1 MCADSYSLQIPET
14 PESVQ
19 KLDLL
24 KLLEDFAE
32 GRKTWYPDG
41 RALGPAAQQASRFLH
56 THIVKMVD
64 EVFASILDRVTAREL
79 GTFTMHDRNH
89 GRKVAHLMWHILSAE
104 RREKL
109 TPPEIA
115 MLVLSAHLHDAG
127 MALSREERGLRLA
140 PDSDLW
146 ISAEASPEVKRN
158 LQRLRNTLQDKNCP
172 DSKRRK
178 TEAELLQAE
187 DALLALD
194 TRESHA
200 TRERYVELIEQIRD
214 YHDKDRTR
222 IPDIEECLSFDG
234 ESIRGKLID
243 ICVSH
248 NEDAEVLVEK
258 DRENFERPRFPRE
271 YPVGMAN
278 ADTQLVAAALRL
290 SDILD
295 FDRERTPPIL
305 FHYLIPGTLGLRDNI
320 SALEWSKHM
329 AISNWE
335 IGQNAI
341 VFRGRCKS
349 HIVHHAIVQFCRAIE
364 EEISSTQATFDPE
377 GEGAA
382 WPFRLPSS
390 VQAEIHEELDDDRVY
405 QLLMGGAIYDNPLMA
420 VRELVQNAVDACSY
434 RDALTQVQE
443 PGFQPDTKNRITITY
458 EEPTDKQP
466 YPILRVADTGTGM
479 DKWAIERW
487 FLKVG
492 RSFYNSTEFNR
503 SRIEL
508 RKQNVDFAPVSE
520 FGIGFLSC
528 FLLADRV
535 EVETA
540 MWESMRGDIRK
551 RHLEID
557 GPTRLIRIRETAN
570 EGLKRFKG
578 TSIVSQ

>member
-1 MCADSYSLQIPET
+1 MQLFS
-14 PESVQ
+14 
-19 KLDLL
+19 
-24 KLLEDFAE
+24 FAE
-32 GRKTWYPDG
+32 PLRKKSLPRRRRLTRRGREP
-41 RALGPAAQQASRFLH
+41 
-56 THIVKMVD
+56 
-64 EVFASILDRVTAREL
+64 
-79 GTFTMHDRNH
+79 
-89 GRKVAHLMWHILSAE
+89 
-104 RREKL
+104 
-109 TPPEIA
+109 
-115 MLVLSAHLHDAG
+115 
-127 MALSREERGLRLA
+127 RGL
-140 PDSDLW
+140 
-146 ISAEASPEVKRN
+146 
-158 LQRLRNTLQDKNCP
+158 
-172 DSKRRK
+172 
-178 TEAELLQAE
+178 
-187 DALLALD
+187 
-194 TRESHA
+194 
-200 TRERYVELIEQIRD
+200 
-214 YHDKDRTR
+214 
-222 IPDIEECLSFDG
+222 
-234 ESIRGKLID
+234 
-243 ICVSH
+243 
-248 NEDAEVLVEK
+248 
-258 DRENFERPRFPRE
+258 
-271 YPVGMAN
+271 
-278 ADTQLVAAALRL
+278 
-290 SDILD
+290 
-295 FDRERTPPIL
+295 
-305 FHYLIPGTLGLRDNI
+305 
-320 SALEWSKHM
+320 
-329 AISNWE
+329 
-335 IGQNAI
+335 
-341 VFRGRCKS
+341 
-349 HIVHHAIVQFCRAIE
+349 
-364 EEISSTQATFDPE
+364 
-377 GEGAA
+377 
-382 WPFRLPSS
+382 S
-390 VQAEIHEELDDDRVY
+390 VDRVY